1 MGRVRADERFQT
13 VPAFACSTSMHEAV
27 GSSRSQLSA
36 SSTIKF
42 HRFASLD
49 RSRSRSSVP
58 AIRGQTQ
65 SGLYTL
71 LRPLLPARLCP
82 CLRSLLLLACTA
94 SLSILP
100 SRYTHSSGQDRTGC
114 HRQGFLLRS
123 GGAGPPADCSSDPDT
138 SRRTRPTS
146 ETASSS
152 PPSALQT
159 LQVRYCGLHTHPAC
173 PGSAHPVLPLSC
185 TRRSADLGVGW
196 RRLVPLESRH
206 RRRAR

>member
-94 SLSILP
+94 SLHLALSLYALVRTGQDGMPPTGIP
-100 SRYTHSSGQDRTGC
+100 ASFWRGGTSRGLLFRPGHLAPYPPHVRDRIIFTALGSPDPAGAVLRPAHSSSLSGV
-114 HRQGFLLRS
+114 RS
-123 GGAGPPADCSSDPDT
+123 PCLA
-138 SRRTRPTS
+138 
-146 ETASSS
+146 
-152 PPSALQT
+152 
-159 LQVRYCGLHTHPAC
+159 
-173 PGSAHPVLPLSC
+173 LSC